1 MQTTAYASALFHTNV
16 KFGNRQI
23 FIFIQKPPEKS
34 FEFFKKSYCWFGIV
48 FGLVGS
54 NKKNRMKHLKNLIFA
69 MPVAA
74 FLIMGCN
81 ATKSQKGA
89 VIGGTAGAVGG
100 TIIGKAAG
108 NKTLGTII
116 GAAVGGTAGAII
128 GRDMDKQAE
137 DIKTAVPNANV
148 ERVDEGIRVE
158 FNEKIL
164 FEFSK
169 ADLGAAAR
177 KSLNDLVTI
186 LNKYPNT
193 NIEVQGHTDSRG
205 TDEYNMGLSERR
217 AQSVANYLISQ
228 GIATDRIT
236 TKGFGESAPAYTN
249 DTQEG
254 MAQNRRVEFLI
265 TANEAMKEQAKKE
278 AQQQ

>member
-1 MQTTAYASALFHTNV
+1 M
-16 KFGNRQI
+16 
-23 FIFIQKPPEKS
+23 
-34 FEFFKKSYCWFGIV
+34 
-48 FGLVGS
+48 
-54 NKKNRMKHLKNLIFA
+54 KNLRNLVFA
-69 MPVAA
+69 LPVAA

-116 GAAVGGTAGAII
+116 GAVVGGTAGAII

-137 DIKTAVPNANV
+137 QIKNDIPGAKV
-148 ERVDEGIRVE
+148 ERVEEGIKVE

-169 ADLGAAAR
+169 SDLGDSA
-177 KSLNDLVTI
+177 KKNLNSLVTV
-186 LNKYPNT
+186 LNNYPNT
-193 NIEVQGHTDSRG
+193 NIEIQGHTDSRG
-205 TDEYNMGLSERR
+205 TDDYNMGLSVRR
-217 AQSVANYLISQ
+217 ATAVRDYLRQNGI
-228 GIATDRIT
+228 IATRMT
-236 TKGFGESAPAYTN
+236 TKGFGESAPAYSN

-265 TANEAMKEQAKKE
+265 TANDKMKAEAQKE
-278 AQQQ
+278 ASNQ

>member
-1 MQTTAYASALFHTNV
+1 M
-16 KFGNRQI
+16 
-23 FIFIQKPPEKS
+23 
-34 FEFFKKSYCWFGIV
+34 
-48 FGLVGS
+48 
-54 NKKNRMKHLKNLIFA
+54 KNLKTLIFTL
-69 MPVAA
+69 PIVA
-74 FLIMGCN
+74 LIMIGCN

-100 TIIGKAAG
+100 TIIGKATG

-116 GAAVGGTAGAII
+116 GAVVGGTAGAII

-137 DIKTAVPNANV
+137 QIKNDIPGAKV
-148 ERVDEGIRVE
+148 ERVDEGIKVE

-164 FEFSK
+164 FAFSK
-169 ADLGAAAR
+169 FDIGDSA
-177 KSLNDLVTI
+177 KFNLNKLVAI

-193 NIEVQGHTDSRG
+193 NIEIQGHTDSRG

-217 AQSVANYLISQ
+217 AGAVRDYLQSQ
-228 GIATDRIT
+228 GINSIRMT

-249 DTQEG
+249 DTPEG

-265 TANEAMKEQAKKE
+265 TANDKMKADAEKQA
-278 AQQQ
+278 ANH

>member
-1 MQTTAYASALFHTNV
+1 
-16 KFGNRQI
+16 
-23 FIFIQKPPEKS
+23 
-34 FEFFKKSYCWFGIV
+34 
-48 FGLVGS
+48 
-54 NKKNRMKHLKNLIFA
+54 MKHFKHLLFA
-69 MPVAA
+69 IPIVA

-89 VIGGTAGAVGG
+89 VIGGTAGAIGG

-116 GAAVGGTAGAII
+116 GAVVGGTAGAII

-137 DIKTAVPNANV
+137 EIKNDIPGAKV
-148 ERVDEGIRVE
+148 ERVAEGIKVE

-164 FEFSK
+164 FAFSK
-169 ADLGAAAR
+169 SDIGDSAR
-177 KSLNDLVTI
+177 INLNKLVTV

-193 NIEVQGHTDSRG
+193 NIEIQGHTDSRG

-217 AQSVANYLISQ
+217 ATAVRDYLQSQ
-228 GIATDRIT
+228 GIASARMT

-249 DTQEG
+249 DTPGG

-265 TANEAMKEQAKKE
+265 TANDQMKADAEKQASN
-278 AQQQ
+278 Q